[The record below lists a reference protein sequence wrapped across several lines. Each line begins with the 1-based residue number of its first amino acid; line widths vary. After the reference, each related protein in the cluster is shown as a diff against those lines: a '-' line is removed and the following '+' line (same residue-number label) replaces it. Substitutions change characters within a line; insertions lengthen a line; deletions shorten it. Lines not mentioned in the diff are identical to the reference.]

1 MRTAVLVT
9 HTYPDHAT
17 EAVAEAARV
26 AREYSVELVASPDER
41 RKHGEAVTDLEQVEE
56 MPKRPEVCLV
66 LGGDGSILYALRH
79 YAGTGV
85 PVFGVNFGTV
95 GFLAGAVLVI
105 WPLFE
110 CDESGSKHH
119 SLLHRL
125 DEVAR
130 CG

>member
-1 MRTAVLVT
+1 MEQVARRSKRSREEGGHINTADAALLGLVT
-9 HTYPDHAT
+9 RHLPVPRARRFR
-17 EAVAEAARV
+17 AAR
-26 AREYSVELVASPDER
+26 
-41 RKHGEAVTDLEQVEE
+41 
-56 MPKRPEVCLV
+56 
-66 LGGDGSILYALRH
+66 LGQGAQLRLSIHLRQS
-79 YAGTGV
+79 
-85 PVFGVNFGTV
+85 
-95 GFLAGAVLVI
+95 LVI